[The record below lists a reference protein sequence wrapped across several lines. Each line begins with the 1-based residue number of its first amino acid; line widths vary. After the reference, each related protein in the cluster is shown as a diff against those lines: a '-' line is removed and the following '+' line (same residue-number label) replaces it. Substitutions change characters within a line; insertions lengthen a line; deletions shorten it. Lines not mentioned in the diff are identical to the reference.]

1 MANNIYR
8 GTTPPFTLVFSAIDL
23 TDWSVYI
30 TFEQK
35 QKPELLE
42 FSIMPDELEIIS
54 TGENSC
60 KVIFSLTQEQTLR
73 FVEGSVEIQMRAFKD
88 GAAIAG
94 KKKSFSVK
102 DILLDGVIPLEGD

>member
-1 MANNIYR
+1 MASNIFR
-8 GTTPPFTLVFSAIDL
+8 GTTPPFTLTFQQIDL
-23 TDWSVYI
+23 TGWDVYI

-35 QKPELLE
+35 QKTELLE

-73 FVEGSVEIQMRAFKD
+73 FVEGSVEIQMRAYKD
-88 GAAIAG
+88 GSAIAG

-102 DILLDGVIPLEGD
+102 DILLDGVIPLGGD

>member
-8 GTTPPFTLVFSAIDL
+8 GTTPPFKLVFDTIDL
-23 TDWSVYI
+23 TDWDVYI

-35 QKPELLE
+35 QKPDILE
-42 FSIMPDELEIIS
+42 FSIMPDELEVLS
-54 TGENSC
+54 TGESSC
-60 KVIFSLTQEQTLR
+60 NVIFSLTQEQTLR
-73 FVEGSVEIQMRAFKD
+73 FDEGSVEIQMRAYKD

-102 DILLDGVIPLEGD
+102 DILLDGVIPLGGD